1 MNNGGR
7 AHIVKSYQQELDYLR
22 TLMADMGKQVDQQF
36 DLAMRAILDGDNEA
50 ANEATAMDRD
60 VDEMEREVE
69 SLAIRLLALRSPFG
83 ADLRETIA
91 ALKITDGLERMGDYA
106 ASIARRSRSVGETK
120 GKISLSGLRSMG
132 SLVQENLRMM
142 IHAMKT
148 QDTNEALALWHA
160 DDAVD
165 ESYTTFFRELVTYMI
180 EEPRNIRPCTEL
192 LFIAKNL
199 ERIGDHASNIAER
212 IFYAATGTSLLH
224 QRRPKAAWNH
234 KQKSSE
240 ELETEHHE
248 ENENGNEDDQKV

>member
-1 MNNGGR
+1 MNAGR

-22 TLMADMGKQVDQQF
+22 ALMADMGRQVEQQF

-50 ANEATAMDRD
+50 ADEAAAMDRD

-69 SLAIRLLALRSPFG
+69 TLAIRLLALRSPFG

-106 ASIARRSRSVGETK
+106 ASIARRSRSLGEAR

-132 SLVQENLRMM
+132 SLVQENLQRM
-142 IHAMKT
+142 IQAMKT
-148 QDTNEALALWHA
+148 QDPNEALALWHA

-165 ESYTTFFRELVTYMI
+165 ESYTTFFRELVTYMM

-199 ERIGDHASNIAER
+199 ERIGDHSANVAER

-224 QRRPKAAWNH
+224 QRRPKSGWN
-234 KQKSSE
+234 KKKKASSDDFVAE
-240 ELETEHHE
+240 IT
-248 ENENGNEDDQKV
+248 EDDDQDDNN

>member
-1 MNNGGR
+1 MNAGR

-22 TLMADMGKQVDQQF
+22 ALMADMGRQVEQQF

-50 ANEATAMDRD
+50 ADEATAMDRD

-106 ASIARRSRSVGETK
+106 ASIARRSRSVGEAR

-132 SLVQENLRMM
+132 SLVQENLQRM

-148 QDTNEALALWHA
+148 QDPNEALALWYA

-199 ERIGDHASNIAER
+199 ERIGDHAGNIAER
-212 IFYAATGTSLLH
+212 IFYAATGTSLLQQK
-224 QRRPKAAWNH
+224 QRRPKSGWNS
-234 KQKSSE
+234 KKKIVEDVDAEVSEDEKSNQ
-240 ELETEHHE
+240 T
-248 ENENGNEDDQKV
+248 